1 MNDEAVYRTAPATPG
16 LLNMYKNTEN
26 GLKCSHCPEPVMTQ
40 SHCISCP
47 GMAELRDGLELSEI
61 NDMVTFFRRVLKER
75 DKK

>member
-1 MNDEAVYRTAPATPG
+1 MVSKIPG
-16 LLNMYKNTEN
+16 NFKNMYKNTEN